1 MRIGLRKW
9 LCRKGTRGTVRPSK
23 SRTLRG
29 RTIAH
34 WLCNP
39 LFRLGGALRTTS
51 GTGVDPRF
59 ERIISRRSILVAFVS
74 CPSFL
79 RLGCRPTCVCPRVV
93 CTTPQRN
100 IFSRSFCALLSRDRS
115 AVSVTAGSGRRCGC
129 RRRCGAGWSRPSHS
143 LAFPLPPPSWRPPVR
158 PRRVKKNLATSYRAV
173 TCCFHRTLN
182 MYSGVIE

>member
-1 MRIGLRKW
+1 MLGRKQESLSHMLRDFPVW
-9 LCRKGTRGTVRPSK
+9 LCTQPLGWARPLPVA
-23 SRTLRG
+23 R
-29 RTIAH
+29 A
-34 WLCNP
+34 
-39 LFRLGGALRTTS
+39 F
-51 GTGVDPRF
+51 DPRF

-79 RLGCRPTCVCPRVV
+79 RLGCRPTCICPRVV

-143 LAFPLPPPSWRPPVR
+143 LAFPLPPPSWRPPR
-158 PRRVKKNLATSYRAV
+158 HLLCN
-173 TCCFHRTLN
+173 
-182 MYSGVIE
+182 